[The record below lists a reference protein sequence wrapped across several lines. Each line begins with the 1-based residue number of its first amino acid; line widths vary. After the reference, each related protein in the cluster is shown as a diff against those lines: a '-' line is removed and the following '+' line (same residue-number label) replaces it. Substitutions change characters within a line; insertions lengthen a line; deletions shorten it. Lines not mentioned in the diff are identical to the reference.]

1 MGYYSTPLSLS
12 FADMPIERA
21 LKRQRRIARRMF
33 DHPIAKRS
41 NRYQLIDNDKKFQVT
56 LDVPG
61 VKEEDIDIKLD
72 DGQLTIE
79 GHRIMASESSGY
91 SSKFSRSFSL
101 DPSVDADSI
110 TATLKNGV
118 LVVTAPKDLAKLEDK
133 IRRIPITN
141 GSADENQ

>member
-1 MGYYSTPLSLS
+1 MG
-12 FADMPIERA
+12 
-21 LKRQRRIARRMF
+21 
-33 DHPIAKRS
+33 
-41 NRYQLIDNDKKFQVT
+41 T

-79 GHRIMASESSGY
+79 GHRIMASESSRY
-91 SSKFSRSFSL
+91 SSRFSRSFSL
-101 DPSVDADSI
+101 DPSVDADGI

-141 GSADENQ
+141 GSADENQEEKDAAPDVPIDSTKTDSKNNTTVVDSNDGKDKQ